1 MSQVRLLFSEAWS
14 SIRMNLSTTFAA
26 TMTVLIG
33 MCLLGLFI
41 ALGTWVLS
49 WSNHVQKEL
58 QVQVYFCTTVSMV
71 DCKTDAT
78 HAQELAVGRALRKDP
93 HVQPHGV
100 VYVSKE
106 QGLKQEEKSN
116 SSEFPRG
123 TFQVITGNPLPDKY
137 VVTPTQGKYTPIVG
151 KLICSQHYAG
161 VEPCATAK
169 TGGLG
174 NAGGVHWQSNVT
186 KRVLTIAKV
195 ISLVF
200 LIAVVLLVI
209 AATLLIANTIRLSIF
224 ARRREI
230 EVMKLVGAT
239 NWFIRGPF
247 MLEGLLCGVVGS
259 ALAVILLLLGKTL
272 ALPSILPHIG
282 GGGNDDVHAWSFT
295 ANAFM
300 LLAAGVVLG
309 ALGSGL
315 TLRRFLQV

>member
-1 MSQVRLLFSEAWS
+1 VTGVRLLFSEAWS

-49 WSNHVQKEL
+49 WSNHIQKEL
-58 QVQVYFCTTVSMV
+58 QVQVYLCTTVSMP
-71 DCKTDAT
+71 DCSADAT
-78 HAQELAVGRALRKDP
+78 TAQTLAVGQALRQDP
-93 HVQPHGV
+93 HVKQV
-100 VYVSKE
+100 TFVSKAK
-106 QGLKQEEKSN
+106 GLADCKKTNCSDLA
-116 SSEFPRG
+116 SSYYLLP
-123 TFQVITGNPLPDKY
+123 GNPLPDKW
-137 VVTPTQGKYTPIVG
+137 VVTPTQGKYTPAIG
-151 KLICSQHYAG
+151 KQICQAHYAG
-161 VEPCATAK
+161 VESCPAANS
-169 TGGLG
+169 GQLG
-174 NAGGVHWQSNVT
+174 NSGGVHWESNVT

-195 ISLVF
+195 ISLIF
-200 LIAVVLLVI
+200 LIAVVLLVV
-209 AATLLIANTIRLSIF
+209 ASTLLIANTIRLSIF

-247 MLEGLLCGVVGS
+247 MLEGLVCGFVG
-259 ALAVILLLLGKTL
+259 ALLAVILLFLGKTV

-282 GGGNDDVHAWSFT
+282 GGQSDVHALDFT
-295 ANAFM
+295 LNAIA
-300 LLAAGVVLG
+300 LLGAGLLLG